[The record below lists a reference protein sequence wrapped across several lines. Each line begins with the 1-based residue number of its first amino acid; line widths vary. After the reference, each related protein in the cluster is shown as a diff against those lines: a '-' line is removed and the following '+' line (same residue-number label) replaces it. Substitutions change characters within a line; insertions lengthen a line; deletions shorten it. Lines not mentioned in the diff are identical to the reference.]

1 MMARLKQVAAAEGLP
16 FGERTM
22 TYNSRLAQELG
33 KWAESQGKGDEYHKA
48 VFQAY
53 FVDGKNIGKIPVLLD
68 IARSVGLPDKEA
80 QTVLEQRTFK
90 EAVDSDWSRSYILGI
105 TGVPT
110 FVINRQGVVGAQP
123 YEVLELLMKAANV
136 KKRQPDS

>member
-16 FGERTM
+16 FGERRM

-33 KWAESQGKGDEYHKA
+33 KWAESQGKGDEFHRA
-48 VFQAY
+48 VFRAY
-53 FVDGKNIGKIPVLLD
+53 FGEGKNIGKIPVLLD

-90 EAVDSDWSRSYILGI
+90 EAVDSDWHRSYLMGI

-136 KKRQPDS
+136 KKRQPDQ